1 MALTLTF
8 FGKGGTGRTTAAIAT
23 AKQLAS
29 QGKRVLLA
37 SQDPS
42 PAFPLLLGAEVGPDP
57 QAIVP
62 NLEVVQFQTTVLVER
77 GWQEIKQL
85 EKQYL
90 RTPVLKE
97 IFGQEL
103 GILPGV
109 DGVLGM
115 NALREYEEAG
125 RYDVMVYDGS
135 GDLPLLRILG
145 TPEILSWYV
154 RRLRQVWSGSDL
166 GKALSPFLQP
176 IAAATMTVNLFD
188 DNFAEPTQQT
198 NNRLDQGKAA
208 IANPNRFAGY
218 LVATEDSA
226 SLATAKYLWGSAQQ
240 IGLRM
245 GGLILN
251 QATSTEAISQDFSP
265 LPIASLPTKAADDW
279 QPLMD
284 ALPDFSQVAQMPA
297 PIEID
302 EANSQIRLF
311 LPGFDKK
318 QVKLTQYGPE
328 ITVEA
333 GDQRR
338 NIYLP
343 GRLSGRSVTGAKFQ
357 FPYLILSL

>member
-8 FGKGGTGRTTAAIAT
+8 FGKGGTGRTTAAIAA

-42 PAFPLLLGAEVGPDP
+42 PAFPWLLGEETGPDP
-57 QAIVP
+57 QTIAP
-62 NLEVVQFQTTVLVER
+62 NLDVVQFQTTVLVER

-109 DGVLGM
+109 DGILGM

-135 GDLPLLRILG
+135 GDLALLRILG

-154 RRLRQVWSGSDL
+154 RRVRQVWSGSDL
-166 GKALSPFLQP
+166 GKTLSPFLQP

-188 DNFAEPTQQT
+188 NNFAEPTRQT
-198 NNRLDQGKAA
+198 NNQLDRGKAA
-208 IANPNRFAGY
+208 IADPSRFAAY
-218 LVATEDSA
+218 LVATDNPA
-226 SLATAKYLWGSAQQ
+226 TLATAKYLWGSSQQ
-240 IGLRM
+240 IGLHV

-251 QATSTEAISQDFSP
+251 QTAITEEIGNDFAP
-265 LPIASLPTKAADDW
+265 LPVASLPEKMGDDW
-279 QPLMD
+279 QPLMT
-284 ALPDFSQVAQMPA
+284 AMPDFSQAAQMPA

-302 EANSQIRLF
+302 EASSQIRLF